1 MKKTN
6 RYFKILFII
15 AIILI
20 PICFCIYFQYAL
32 IGKKYVKV
40 NNQNENEILKML
52 EESNSIQIKGKIKEI
67 GNMQGLGDWYLYIRY
82 EDGSQEEEIFDD
94 GDSFELYQYI
104 KHNGILAGTKG
115 MIVKYTLYTSVG
127 IVIVYLLYKIS
138 MHINKKTDEIT
149 KRNEND

>member
-6 RYFKILFII
+6 RYFKILFIV

-52 EESNSIQIKGKIKEI
+52 EESNSIHIKGKIK
-67 GNMQGLGDWYLYIRY
+67 
-82 EDGSQEEEIFDD
+82 
-94 GDSFELYQYI
+94 
-104 KHNGILAGTKG
+104 
-115 MIVKYTLYTSVG
+115 
-127 IVIVYLLYKIS
+127 
-138 MHINKKTDEIT
+138 
-149 KRNEND
+149 